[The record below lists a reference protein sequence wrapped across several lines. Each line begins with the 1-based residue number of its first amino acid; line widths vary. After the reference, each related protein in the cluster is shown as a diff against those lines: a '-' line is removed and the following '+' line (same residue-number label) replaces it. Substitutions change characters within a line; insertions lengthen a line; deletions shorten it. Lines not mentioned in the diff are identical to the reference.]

1 MTATLVLDVDP
12 GVDDTMALLYALLHP
27 DVEVLAVGAVWGNAD
42 VDITTRNSLHAVA
55 MAGHPDPPGAK
66 GAAGP
71 PRGRAPLF
79 PPHVHGAP
87 RHGNPGNPTLP
98 PPPPPLTPP

>member
-55 MAGHPDPPGAK
+55 MAGRPGIPGAK
-66 GAAGP
+66 G
-71 PRGRAPLF
+71 PRGPLPGRPPGVAP
-79 PPHVHGAP
+79 P
-87 RHGNPGNPTLP
+87 RHGPAGPGNPRNHTLSGAAA
-98 PPPPPLTPP
+98 TTT